1 MPAIQPARL
10 RQQAAALAEHF
21 DSPPAYVRSL
31 HHLLDFYADR
41 ARRSGHA
48 TRPGPLIPAYNVRP
62 PVLRMLLQELLPL
75 TQQNPV
81 AGLALCD
88 ALWSEPFLEFHLLAA
103 MLLGQVPLEP
113 PEAITSRLQSWIT
126 TNLEFQQLDALLTYG
141 VERLHRENPRALI
154 RLIQTWLENPKTFYQ
169 QLGLRAL
176 LPLIQNPAFENVPA
190 FFRLI
195 QPLVTDVPSGLRPD
209 LLDVLAALA
218 QRSPNE
224 TAYFLRQMLTL
235 ANTPVTPWLVRQ
247 SMDSFPPD
255 LQNSLRNALRG
266 NVSVI

>member
-21 DSPPAYVRSL
+21 NDPTAYVRSL
-31 HHLLDFYADR
+31 HYLMDFYADR
-41 ARRSGHA
+41 ARRAGHS
-48 TRPGPLIPAYNVRP
+48 TQPGPLITAYNVRP
-62 PVLRMLLQELLPL
+62 PVLRTLLQELLPFAL
-75 TQQNPV
+75 QDPA

-88 ALWSEPFLEFHLLAA
+88 ALWTEPYLEFRLLAA
-103 MLLGQVPLEP
+103 MLLGHLPLDP
-113 PEAITSRLQSWIT
+113 PEAITGRLQSWIT
-126 TNLEFQQLDALLTYG
+126 TNLEFQQVDALLTSG
-141 VERLHRENPRALI
+141 VERLHRENPKALI
-154 RLIQTWLENPKTFYQ
+154 RLIQTWLESTKSFYQ

-176 LPLIQNPAFENVPA
+176 LPLIQNPDFENVPV

-195 QPLVTDVPSGLRPD
+195 QPLVTSVPTGLRPD
-209 LLDVLAALA
+209 ILDVLAALA

-235 ANTPVTPWLVRQ
+235 SDTPGTPWLVRQ
-247 SMDSFPPD
+247 SLDAFPPD
-255 LQNSLRNALRG
+255 LQKSLRNAARG